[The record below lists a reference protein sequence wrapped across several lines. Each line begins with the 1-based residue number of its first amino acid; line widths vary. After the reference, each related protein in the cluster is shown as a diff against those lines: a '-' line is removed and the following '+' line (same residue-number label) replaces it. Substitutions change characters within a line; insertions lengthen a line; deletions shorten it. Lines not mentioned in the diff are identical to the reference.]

1 MEEKDEKSYES
12 LNDIGVSLFA
22 EAKYEEALSYF
33 EKAMKINNSE
43 ISLYYNKASCEENLG
58 RYNEAIQDYN
68 KGVEI
73 NPKNIKILY
82 SLFKLYKI
90 KGEFEEALDVI
101 DKIIIFQ
108 PYNNSTYI
116 KERDSLQ
123 DLQNE
128 SKRKEILMENEEF
141 LEAEEV
147 CNNLLKECPQSH
159 LIQNDYIKILLSK
172 EKYGKI
178 RSFIKE
184 KVCEENKKTHMYF
197 NYYLGVLF

>member
-1 MEEKDEKSYES
+1 MTYIKQDIYDIYNILMEEKDEKSYES

-22 EAKYEEALSYF
+22 EDKYEEALSYF

-73 NPKNIKILY
+73 NPKNNKILY

-90 KGEFEEALDVI
+90 KGDFEEALDVI

-116 KERDSLQ
+116 KERETL
-123 DLQNE
+123 
-128 SKRKEILMENEEF
+128 F
-141 LEAEEV
+141 
-147 CNNLLKECPQSH
+147 
-159 LIQNDYIKILLSK
+159 KIYK
-172 EKYGKI
+172 MNQK
-178 RSFIKE
+178 
-184 KVCEENKKTHMYF
+184 N
-197 NYYLGVLF
+197 